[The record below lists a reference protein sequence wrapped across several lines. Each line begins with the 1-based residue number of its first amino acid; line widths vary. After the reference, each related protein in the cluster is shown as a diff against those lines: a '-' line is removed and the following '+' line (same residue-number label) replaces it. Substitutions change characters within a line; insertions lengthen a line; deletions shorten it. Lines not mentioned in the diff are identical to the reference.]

1 MVDPIDT
8 TMWPVT
14 EQSNYTSAEANE
26 SSSMYTTES
35 GDDAA
40 GLNETSTA
48 KYPSSTASSLEGLD
62 YKQSKLN
69 LQFSFAALMSVARYK
84 HFIYYFSLTNCSL
97 WKKNVPR
104 SQNRWRSESRVRSLA
119 LANLT
124 ATVAHINLFAQVRF
138 GSVE

>member
-1 MVDPIDT
+1 MVDPSDT

-14 EQSNYTSAEANE
+14 EQNNYTSAEANE

-35 GDDAA
+35 SGDDTAAA

-69 LQFSFAALMSVARYK
+69 SIF
-84 HFIYYFSLTNCSL
+84 L
-97 WKKNVPR
+97 WTLL
-104 SQNRWRSESRVRSLA
+104 S
-119 LANLT
+119 
-124 ATVAHINLFAQVRF
+124 
-138 GSVE
+138 